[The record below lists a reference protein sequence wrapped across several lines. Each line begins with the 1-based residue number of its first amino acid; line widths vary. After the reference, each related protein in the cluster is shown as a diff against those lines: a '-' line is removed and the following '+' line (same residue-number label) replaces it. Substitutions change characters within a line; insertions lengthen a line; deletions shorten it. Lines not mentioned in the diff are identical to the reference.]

1 MPKEQDNLEEKI
13 NFPEELVQ
21 EYKNKKRR
29 EKNQKRAVLIST
41 FSVLLIA
48 FIGISSGVLFSPKIS
63 ADKIVKG
70 LAINQNQI
78 ITGVPVKWTMYVKK
92 EDIANGKYLAKLPK
106 GAKDIKVTDL
116 NAKNTASISLAIPK
130 QQLSLEEK
138 KALASI
144 PQDNP
149 KNSKGVMGISKYFC
163 TGLIYFL
170 QFMSADLGAAVDN
183 VSQTITGGSTTDQN
197 VVSTNDA
204 TYVDVSA
211 PVTAPES
218 APAVDNSQA
227 STDTTNSVD
236 NSSSNVEDTATPTTD
251 ATVLAPTSNDN
262 STTDIIPPTTDTTP
276 VADTPTPTNTDYVA
290 IQYTTPAPQTTAT
303 VTDTGE
309 QVIVSAT
316 NEDPATPLVDVLAS
330 TKIPKIFKVGE
341 ENKIKIKWK
350 NNGNQN
356 VTFQALDTDNDGY
369 LDYVEW
375 TVPHLSEQIFD
386 IIFISK
392 AFQLDNQQNIIA
404 DIYPQTQTKDG
415 NYASL
420 TDGQFI
426 RVTFDQTLTNKNDNT
441 IYARPHSAE
450 GSAEQATIQVYPA
463 YTDQNGNVTDGPL
476 VATFPAIDHEAT
488 YKVLLTSLTN
498 PTDLFDL
505 KIVGNIDVDYIVDP
519 STPCT
524 TSADCS
530 DPTAYCDTF
539 NGVCTDGSMG

>member
-1 MPKEQDNLEEKI
+1 MAKEKNNQEINSEKISHPERLVLEYKIEKNKIIKKEQK
-13 NFPEELVQ
+13 
-21 EYKNKKRR
+21 
-29 EKNQKRAVLIST
+29 AVLIS
-41 FSVLLIA
+41 VLAIFLVA
-48 FIGISSGVLFSPKIS
+48 FLGVTSNSILFPKTVPAS
-63 ADKIVKG
+63 KVAKGVAVVKNKIVSG
-70 LAINQNQI
+70 Q
-78 ITGVPVKWTMYVKK
+78 TVKWTMVVAKSQVK
-92 EDIANGKYLAKLPK
+92 DGKVLAKLPK
-106 GAKDIKVTDL
+106 SAKDIKIATISSKE
-116 NAKNTASISLAIPK
+116 AKIISTSKPI
-130 QQLSLEEK
+130 QQLSLTQRQK
-138 KALASI
+138 LATAY
-144 PQDNP
+144 P
-149 KNSKGVMGISKYFC
+149 KNLNIVSVKAV
-163 TGLIYFL
+163 
-170 QFMSADLGAAVDN
+170 QFIAAVSDIFRLFFADIGDAIDN
-183 VSQTITGGSTTDQN
+183 AFQTVTGGLTTDQN
-197 VVSTNDA
+197 VITTQDA
-204 TYVDVSA
+204 TYVDISG
-211 PVTAPES
+211 
-218 APAVDNSQA
+218 
-227 STDTTNSVD
+227 TTS
-236 NSSSNVEDTATPTTD
+236 PTD
-251 ATVLAPTSNDN
+251 A
-262 STTDIIPPTTDTTP
+262 TTP
-276 VADTPTPTNTDYVA
+276 VADTTPITPVVADTPTTDNNLPAVCIYDSDCLAGQTCDSGSCVGTATTPPTTDTSTPTNTDYVA